1 MILLGLA
8 FSLVACDRADSRRYE
23 ADMPMKSVPQGD
35 QCPDLAGTYAFE
47 PRSAAERFLVP
58 TRFGNQHFSLL
69 RIESWSDSGYRF
81 TVKASR
87 EAFDAAVAEL
97 AAHDPKRHREW
108 QELLDER
115 ERVIK
120 ANKLPRVSDE
130 SIAALGPL
138 PEMARNVSRQACAE
152 YWVRSDDML
161 DQRAYADVG
170 DPVPDAAY
178 DLELWFARDA
188 QGDLIYRIDRYRM
201 HDFLFGGKIRTTRSR
216 HFQHLEAV
224 DHDRFDWE
232 PERVEEPEPVEVVSR
247 EALPRLVA
255 GVSQVLMSAL
265 PAGGEITRFTPR
277 EVDASGAGAE
287 PSLIIDVSGLAPSN
301 ADVSNLLRAV
311 DAAEGVHAIEL
322 VSLRATEQGRIE
334 FRMTVS
340 VQARH

>member
-1 MILLGLA
+1 MPPDMRRSTSFLSRSRRPARPVRAMILLGLA

-138 PEMARNVSRQACAE
+138 PEMARNVSRQACYNFCPA
-152 YWVRSDDML
+152 L
-161 DQRAYADVG
+161 
-170 DPVPDAAY
+170 
-178 DLELWFARDA
+178 L
-188 QGDLIYRIDRYRM
+188 
-201 HDFLFGGKIRTTRSR
+201 
-216 HFQHLEAV
+216 
-224 DHDRFDWE
+224 
-232 PERVEEPEPVEVVSR
+232 EPVQMCLTVTH
-247 EALPRLVA
+247 RLD
-255 GVSQVLMSAL
+255 SDFYK
-265 PAGGEITRFTPR
+265 IKI
-277 EVDASGAGAE
+277 
-287 PSLIIDVSGLAPSN
+287 LI
-301 ADVSNLLRAV
+301 
-311 DAAEGVHAIEL
+311 
-322 VSLRATEQGRIE
+322 AT
-334 FRMTVS
+334 
-340 VQARH
+340 